1 MAKPKKNKKM
11 QGEFMTLKEA
21 REEARQIAGNW
32 YTDIYQEPDGTFSLR
47 RPTNGKAVFVVAID
61 KAGSRYTKKWIKDTY
76 NNRKYLGYVKI
87 KK

>member
-11 QGEFMTLKEA
+11 QGQFMTLKEA
-21 REEARQIAGNW
+21 RQAARQMAGNW

-61 KAGSRYTKKWIKDTY
+61 KSGARYEKKWKRVFWSDQKQLSYVRIK
-76 NNRKYLGYVKI
+76 
-87 KK
+87 